1 MIFLSVGNLS
11 TAKVE
16 GLVYQTAN
24 ADTYNLI
31 KIEFGGYLGHL
42 TWLHSSVLLGV
53 MNCDRDQACLYLGF

>member
-1 MIFLSVGNLS
+1 MIFLSVGNFS
-11 TAKVE
+11 TVKVE

-31 KIEFGGYLGHL
+31 KTEFGNLGHL

-53 MNCDRDQACLYLGF
+53 MKCDGDQACSYLGF